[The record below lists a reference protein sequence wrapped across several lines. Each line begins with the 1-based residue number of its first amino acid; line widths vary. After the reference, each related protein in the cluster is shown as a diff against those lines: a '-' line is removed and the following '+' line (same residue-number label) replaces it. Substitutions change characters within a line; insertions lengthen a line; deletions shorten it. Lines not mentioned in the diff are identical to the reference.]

1 MNNCNLLKFI
11 RNPWFNTIV
20 SELIKRAEDWF
31 EVAKYALREGRF
43 WLTCYASHQ
52 AVELYANDV
61 LFMGL
66 VHTHSLII

>member
-1 MNNCNLLKFI
+1 M
-11 RNPWFNTIV
+11 